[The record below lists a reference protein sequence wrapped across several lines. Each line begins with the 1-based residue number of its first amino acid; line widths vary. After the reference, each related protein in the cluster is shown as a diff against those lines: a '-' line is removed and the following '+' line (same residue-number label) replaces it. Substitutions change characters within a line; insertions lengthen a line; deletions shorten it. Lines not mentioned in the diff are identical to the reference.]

1 MNKSEAIEKQIA
13 SYMKSL
19 KISRDEAIQLM
30 VDDGIIDHMKP
41 SEVND
46 DLSEEQKKVVKNM
59 KNSDTKTPT
68 AYKFTKRERKEDK
81 AKSSL
86 IKDISQF
93 LEERTDT
100 LEITKPEREIV
111 FTMNGEHFTL
121 QLIKNRKKK
130 E

>member
-19 KISRDEAIQLM
+19 KISREEAIQLM
-30 VDDGIIDHMKP
+30 VDDGVIDHMKP
-41 SEVND
+41 SEVNN

-59 KNSDTKTPT
+59 KNSDTKAPT
-68 AYKFTKRERKEDK
+68 AYKFTQRERKEDK

-93 LEERTDT
+93 LEGRTDT
-100 LEITKPEREIV
+100 LEVTKPEREIV
-111 FTMNGEHFTL
+111 FTLNGEHFTL

>member
-59 KNSDTKTPT
+59 KNSDTKAPT

-93 LEERTDT
+93 LEECTDT